1 MIIISFFLI
10 TALLFSLVSRRME
23 ETIITAPM
31 VFTIA
36 GIIGMSV
43 VANSGEFQI
52 ERNLF
57 STLAEIGLVMTLFV
71 DATHVNSENLGKNYK
86 LPLRLLGIGMLPTIL
101 LGGAFALL
109 LFPSLSIWEAGV
121 VGAILAPTDAGLGQI
136 IVNSPKVPQRIRHAL
151 NVEAGLNDGLSVPFM
166 MFFVAVALEGTSEG
180 GPLMA
185 RLIMEQLGL
194 GVVVGFGVGLV
205 GGYLLGFAQTRD
217 WSTGTFRQLGLITV
231 PLLCVTLSEYV
242 HASMFIAA
250 FVAGF
255 AVQFGFKDA
264 SHIGAEFTDEWG
276 QVINYFVFFLFGLIV
291 VRNWDGFHPTLI
303 VYAVLSLTLIRMVP
317 VSIALIGTH
326 LSKAT
331 VLFMGWFGPRGLA
344 SIVLGLA
351 YLEQEARLPGETT
364 IKLIVMMTIL
374 LSIFAHGISA
384 LPGADLYAR
393 SIKTLN
399 GSAPELDHN

>member
-1 MIIISFFLI
+1 MILISFFLI
-10 TALLFSLVSRRME
+10 TVLLFSLVSRRME
-23 ETIITAPM
+23 KSIITAPM

-36 GIIGMSV
+36 GIICMSML
-43 VANSGEFQI
+43 ADSGEFQI

-71 DATHVNSENLGKNYK
+71 DATHVNRKNLGEDYT
-86 LPLRLLGIGMLPTIL
+86 LPLRLLGIGMLPTIV
-101 LGGAFALL
+101 LGAAFASI
-109 LFPSLSIWEAGV
+109 LFPTLSIWEAGI
-121 VGAILAPTDAGLGQI
+121 VGAILAPTDAGLGQV
-136 IVNSPKVPQRIRHAL
+136 IVNSPRVPQRIRHAL
-151 NVEAGLNDGLSVPFM
+151 NVEAGLNDGLCVPFM
-166 MFFVAVALEGTSEG
+166 MFFVAVAVKGTSGG
-180 GPLMA
+180 GPFIA

-194 GVVVGFGVGLV
+194 GIAVGFGVGLI
-205 GGYLLGFAQTRD
+205 GGYLIGFAQTKD

-242 HASMFIAA
+242 HASMLIAA
-250 FVAGF
+250 FIAGF

-264 SHIGAEFTDEWG
+264 DHIGAEFADEWG
-276 QVINYFVFFLFGLIV
+276 QILNYFIFFLFGLIV
-291 VRNWDGFHPTLI
+291 ARNWAGFNLTSV

-317 VSIALIGTH
+317 VGIALIGTH
-326 LSKAT
+326 LSRAT

-364 IKLIVMMTIL
+364 IKVVVMVTVL

-384 LPGADLYAR
+384 LPGVNLYAS
-393 SIKTLN
+393 SIESLKEL
-399 GSAPELDHN
+399 APELDR

>member
-1 MIIISFFLI
+1 MVGVSKQIQYSSRAHMIIISFFLI

-205 GGYLLGFAQTRD
+205 G
-217 WSTGTFRQLGLITV
+217 
-231 PLLCVTLSEYV
+231 
-242 HASMFIAA
+242 
-250 FVAGF
+250 
-255 AVQFGFKDA
+255 
-264 SHIGAEFTDEWG
+264 
-276 QVINYFVFFLFGLIV
+276 
-291 VRNWDGFHPTLI
+291 
-303 VYAVLSLTLIRMVP
+303 
-317 VSIALIGTH
+317 
-326 LSKAT
+326 
-331 VLFMGWFGPRGLA
+331 
-344 SIVLGLA
+344 
-351 YLEQEARLPGETT
+351 
-364 IKLIVMMTIL
+364 
-374 LSIFAHGISA
+374 
-384 LPGADLYAR
+384 
-393 SIKTLN
+393 
-399 GSAPELDHN
+399 